1 MEEKVTALVALGGTV
16 ALLNYLGK
24 VNEEESL
31 KIILA
36 MVCALYVPSHQNW
49 KVLYTREITFYK
61 SIILSVWKCHLYSGW
76 KMAFPAL
83 FGLREAIF
91 STK

>member
-1 MEEKVTALVALGGTV
+1 MDKKVTTLVALWGTV

-36 MVCALYVPSHQNW
+36 IVCALYVPSH
-49 KVLYTREITFYK
+49 
-61 SIILSVWKCHLYSGW
+61 
-76 KMAFPAL
+76 
-83 FGLREAIF
+83 
-91 STK
+91 

>member
-1 MEEKVTALVALGGTV
+1 MYNKVTTLVALGGTV

-36 MVCALYVPSHQNW
+36 MVCTLYVLSQQN
-49 KVLYTREITFYK
+49 
-61 SIILSVWKCHLYSGW
+61 
-76 KMAFPAL
+76 
-83 FGLREAIF
+83 
-91 STK
+91 